1 MANINTQ
8 NVSEAEEALKLAYT
22 DLIAF
27 GKLFLPDDFLQLCD
41 LRPRW

>member
-8 NVSEAEEALKLAYT
+8 NVSQAEKALELAKK

-27 GKLFLPDDFLQLCD
+27 GKLF
-41 LRPRW
+41 